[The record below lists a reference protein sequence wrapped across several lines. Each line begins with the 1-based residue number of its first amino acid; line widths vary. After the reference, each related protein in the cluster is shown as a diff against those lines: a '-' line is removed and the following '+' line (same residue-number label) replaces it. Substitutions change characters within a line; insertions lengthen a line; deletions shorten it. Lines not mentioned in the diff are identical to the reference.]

1 MFKAC
6 QEIYLGSTS
15 GDQNSVFGKYQQKPD
30 DGMFIFVFSLYF
42 GNKFGKIKSYLN
54 ILKKFIL
61 LVGYWAIF

>member
-30 DGMFIFVFSLYF
+30 DGMFIFVFSCHFYIRKLSLD
-42 GNKFGKIKSYLN
+42 NSN
-54 ILKKFIL
+54 IFL
-61 LVGYWAIF
+61 

>member
-30 DGMFIFVFSLYF
+30 DGMFIFVDF
-42 GNKFGKIKSYLN
+42 
-54 ILKKFIL
+54 L
-61 LVGYWAIF
+61 LIWNFFFDFV